1 MIVAAHQTMLAPQGA
16 PPPYDAEVEY
26 LSSDGSQYVDTG
38 VAPNLPCALTYKAGV
53 SFTNTTTRK
62 IMGLQ
67 GGMYF
72 GVVNGKYQAAQGGTA
87 SVAATVSPNV
97 FYDFGIT
104 FNKTDTNFS
113 ATTPPS
119 RIDWSLD
126 NMFGTANEAVYYFLP
141 STATIWLFVANDA
154 TALRGASSIKYFQIE
169 RNGVLLRDF
178 IPVRVGSGS
187 SAVGYLYDRVSGEL
201 FGNAGTGSFVI
212 GPDK

>member
-1 MIVAAHQTMLAPQGA
+1 MIVAAHQTMMG
-16 PPPYDAEVEY
+16 PPALPYDAEVEY

-53 SFTNTTTRK
+53 SFPNTTTRK

-87 SVAATVSPNV
+87 STGATVSPNV

-113 ATTPPS
+113 HTTPAS

-126 NMFGTANEAVYYFLP
+126 NMSGTANEAVYYFLP

-154 TALRGASSIKYFQIE
+154 TTLRGASSIKYFQIE

-178 IPVRVGSGS
+178 IPVRVGS
-187 SAVGYLYDRVSGEL
+187 VGYLFDRVSGTI
-201 FGNAGTGSFVI
+201 FGNAGTGAFTI
-212 GPDK
+212 GPDKT